1 MKNIFISFSVK
12 LVAILSIAF
21 IIHVIALHF
30 LQFPKLE
37 NMIIPSYII
46 NVALAIVIF
55 GFIYKFQEKLSNQI
69 GFMFLA
75 GSLIKFAVFFIV
87 FYPVFKS
94 DGDISSLEFASFF
107 IPYILCLIIETFS
120 LVKWLNKM

>member
-1 MKNIFISFSVK
+1 
-12 LVAILSIAF
+12 
-21 IIHVIALHF
+21 
-30 LQFPKLE
+30 
-37 NMIIPSYII
+37 MIIPSYII